1 MKITVE
7 ELYHLLLKHLG
18 DPGWWPAD
26 SLYEIMIGAI
36 LIQNT
41 NWHNVALSLRK
52 LKEQQLLIPQNMF
65 QLSAEDLKPLI
76 RSSGF
81 YQAKSRSIISL
92 TDWLSQYQF
101 DLASISQKP
110 IKELRQ
116 ELLEIKGIGNETAD
130 VLLLYVFQKN
140 VFVVDTYTKRIFNQ
154 LGYLD
159 TKQDRL
165 FQQKVE
171 TNLSLTL
178 SEQQMFHGLLDEFAK
193 LYLRKNREQWD
204 TSFLADYQLDL

>member
-7 ELYHLLLKHLG
+7 ELYHLLLKYLG

-41 NWHNVALSLRK
+41 NWHNVALSLTK
-52 LKEQQLLIPQNMF
+52 LKEHQLLIPQNMS

-101 DLASISQKP
+101 DLASRSEERRVG
-110 IKELRQ
+110 KECR
-116 ELLEIKGIGNETAD
+116 
-130 VLLLYVFQKN
+130 
-140 VFVVDTYTKRIFNQ
+140 
-154 LGYLD
+154 
-159 TKQDRL
+159 
-165 FQQKVE
+165 
-171 TNLSLTL
+171 S
-178 SEQQMFHGLLDEFAK
+178 
-193 LYLRKNREQWD
+193 RE
-204 TSFLADYQLDL
+204 APYH